1 MPDEIDW
8 THKADKQCNSC
19 RLSFSLMGGKDP
31 LKHVCYCEFCDKSV
45 CTKCLTKSRI
55 YGGAVPKELP
65 ETPYYSKAELEVM
78 KKAPKP
84 KRGKICDLC
93 SRKFILKSIYE
104 MK

>member
-1 MPDEIDW
+1 
-8 THKADKQCNSC
+8 
-19 RLSFSLMGGKDP
+19 
-31 LKHVCYCEFCDKSV
+31 
-45 CTKCLTKSRI
+45 
-55 YGGAVPKELP
+55 VPKELP